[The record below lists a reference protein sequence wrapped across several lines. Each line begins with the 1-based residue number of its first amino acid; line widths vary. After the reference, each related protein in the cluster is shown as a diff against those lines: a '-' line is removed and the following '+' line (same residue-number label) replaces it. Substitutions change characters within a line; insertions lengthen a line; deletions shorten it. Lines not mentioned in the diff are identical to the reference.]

1 MNKPETVTHRP
12 MSNKNI
18 SKSSEY
24 EKALWDYI
32 ATLESTNHALLNTVK
47 ECVKVMTAMKDIV
60 LDPIGWQEMLDTIK
74 AGEKVSLKKVL
85 H

>member
-1 MNKPETVTHRP
+1 MVDD
-12 MSNKNI
+12 

-47 ECVKVMTAMKDIV
+47 ECVKVMTAMKGIV
-60 LDPIGWQEMLDTIK
+60 PDPIGWQKMLERFQDTIN
-74 AGEKVSLKKVL
+74 AGEKISLKKVL

>member
-1 MNKPETVTHRP
+1 MTE
-12 MSNKNI
+12 S
-18 SKSSEY
+18 SKAAEY

-47 ECVKVMTAMKDIV
+47 ECVKVMTAMKGIV
-60 LDPIGWQEMLDTIK
+60 PDPIGWQEMLDTFQDTIK